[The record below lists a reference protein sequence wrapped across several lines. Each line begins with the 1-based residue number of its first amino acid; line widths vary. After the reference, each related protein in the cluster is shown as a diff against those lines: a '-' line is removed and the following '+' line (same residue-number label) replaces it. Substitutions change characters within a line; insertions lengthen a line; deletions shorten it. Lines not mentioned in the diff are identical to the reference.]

1 MSNELKQSCGVGMYW
16 CNTDKKCK
24 PMSKED
30 APTMAAGNGAV
41 AGIGVGAQGEPGI
54 KRKKTLIPRVSSF
67 ITYMK
72 SRSAKLT

>member
-54 KRKKTLIPRVSSF
+54 KKKRVPGLISYMSRKGPK
-67 ITYMK
+67 IT
-72 SRSAKLT
+72 

>member
-1 MSNELKQSCGVGMYW
+1 MYW

-54 KRKKTLIPRVSSF
+54 KKKRLPGLISYMSRKGPK
-67 ITYMK
+67 IT
-72 SRSAKLT
+72 

>member
-1 MSNELKQSCGVGMYW
+1 MIKESNELSQSCGAGMYW

-24 PMSKED
+24 PMPKED

-54 KRKKTLIPRVSSF
+54 KKKRASF
-67 ITYMK
+67 IAFMK
-72 SRSAKLT
+72 GRNPKLT